1 MNDKLK
7 QIVQLTQGARSPRDA
22 VLMASKMPQFKDNKL
37 LQDLIGYAE
46 QGRQDKIEEFAK
58 NFCKEK
64 GIDFEEQANSI
75 KSMLGMFW
83 K

>member
-1 MNDKLK
+1 MNLK
-7 QIVQLTQGARSPRDA
+7 QMTNLMQATKSPRDA
-22 VLMASKMPQFKDNKL
+22 VLQITKMPQFKDNKL
-37 LQDLIGYAE
+37 IQDLVGYAE
-46 QGRQDKIEEFAK
+46 QGRSDKIEEFAR